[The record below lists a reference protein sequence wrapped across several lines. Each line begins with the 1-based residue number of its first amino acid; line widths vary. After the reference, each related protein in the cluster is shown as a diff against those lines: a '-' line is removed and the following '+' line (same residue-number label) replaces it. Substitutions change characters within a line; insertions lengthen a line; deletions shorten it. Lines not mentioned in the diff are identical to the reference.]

1 MNWLTRDNWR
11 RIVTNEEG
19 RLLGEV
25 EQNRYTFIWRAEAE
39 GKELGLYLTEIQ
51 AKKVVEKNLQGVA
64 A

>member
-1 MNWLTRDNWR
+1 
-11 RIVTNEEG
+11 
-19 RLLGEV
+19 V